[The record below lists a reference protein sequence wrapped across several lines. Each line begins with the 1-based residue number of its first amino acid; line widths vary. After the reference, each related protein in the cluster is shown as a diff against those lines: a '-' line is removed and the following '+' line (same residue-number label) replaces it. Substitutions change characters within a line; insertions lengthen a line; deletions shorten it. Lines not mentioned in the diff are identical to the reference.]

1 MNTELIKKIIA
12 EEIPCYFISPH
23 LDDAALSAGG
33 LIAYLSQHTK
43 VEVVTVFT
51 EASSKPYTLSAKAFL
66 KQCGG
71 EGANALFEMRRAEDK
86 KAYSVV
92 GIKPQLLSHVDA
104 LFRKIASPNV
114 LRRALSRILPE
125 FLHVYPTYRWHIVS
139 DSVSRHDSQLM
150 SFLAAELTAIV
161 APAADYVVFC
171 PLALR
176 SHIDHILTRDV
187 CLKTFGNVIMWQDFP
202 YNIRSAAEKNEV
214 ASLGDELFRFE
225 GESETK
231 AAMLRAYKSQVRAM
245 FPDGEIPSTPEV
257 YYSPRR
263 FNTI

>member
-1 MNTELIKKIIA
+1 
-12 EEIPCYFISPH
+12 
-23 LDDAALSAGG
+23 
-33 LIAYLSQHTK
+33 
-43 VEVVTVFT
+43 
-51 EASSKPYTLSAKAFL
+51 
-66 KQCGG
+66 
-71 EGANALFEMRRAEDK
+71 
-86 KAYSVV
+86 
-92 GIKPQLLSHVDA
+92 VDA
-104 LFRKIASPNV
+104 LFRKIPSPNV

-125 FLHVYPTYRWHIVS
+125 FLFVYPTYRWHIVREKI
-139 DSVSRHDSQLM
+139 SRHDAPLM
-150 SFLAAELTAIV
+150 NALSNELRDRI
-161 APAADYVVFC
+161 DMNKEYVVFC
-171 PLALR
+171 PIALR
-176 SHIDHILTRDV
+176 SHLDHVLTRDV

-225 GESETK
+225 GESDTK